1 MKPYILSFVSPKD
14 YELFLKIERVVQ
26 KMPELDLGKDEKREK
41 ISVSCHM
48 ITRALAYYFPVEYRD
63 GYFFKK
69 HLQHS
74 WLVRG
79 NYIIIDPYPV
89 LMVGAPIMVTNRLVM
104 SPWRF
109 LYNEQLIP
117 ELNTLLF
124 RKRVEKVIE
133 TMGDTIATL
142 Q

>member
-1 MKPYILSFVSPKD
+1 MKPYILSFVSSED
-14 YELFLKIERVVQ
+14 YNLFLQIRRVVQ
-26 KMPELDLGKDEKREK
+26 EIPEIDIGRDEKGKK
-41 ISVSCHM
+41 ILVSCHM

-63 GYFFKK
+63 GYFFQK

-117 ELNTLLF
+117 ELNTPLF
-124 RKRVEKVIE
+124 RKRLEKVIK
-133 TMGDTIATL
+133 TMGDTIAIL

>member
-1 MKPYILSFVSPKD
+1 MKPYILSFVSPED
-14 YELFLKIERVVQ
+14 YELFLKIEGVVRE
-26 KMPELDLGKDEKREK
+26 MPEVDLGKDKRGEK

-48 ITRALAYYFPVEYRD
+48 ITRALAHFFPVEHRD

-79 NYIIIDPYPV
+79 NYIIIDPYPI
-89 LMVGAPIMVTNRLVM
+89 LMVGAPIMVTNRLIM

-109 LYNEQLIP
+109 LYKECLIP
-117 ELNTLLF
+117 GLDAPPFLE
-124 RKRVEKVIE
+124 RVKKVIK